1 MIRTDEAETSD
12 EKQGGKQSTGRRERD
27 LPERVTWMS
36 ERETDRQSD
45 RQTHTDRKET
55 EGDVL
60 TLCRQIAAVMFELYE
75 PCFM

>member
-1 MIRTDEAETSD
+1 MIRTGEAETSD

-45 RQTHTDRKET
+45 RHIQTGKRQRK
-55 EGDVL
+55 
-60 TLCRQIAAVMFELYE
+60 MF
-75 PCFM
+75 